1 MSAKDATQGFDTG
14 RAGNRVSSPKGR
26 DVTTEYLLL
35 ITSLSAISA
44 LGTDILLPGLNLIS
58 SEFRLPEPSD
68 IQYVVSV
75 FFLGM
80 ALGQLFVGPLSDRF
94 GRKPVVQ
101 VGYAVFVLGCA
112 LSIFAQS
119 WAAIIAA
126 RFLQGMGAAAPRVV
140 SLAIVRDEHDGTAM
154 ARILSI
160 TMAVFI
166 LVPIIAPALGQ
177 GLIYLG
183 GWRATHVA
191 LAVLSVMVAVWFTLR
206 QPETLHQEHRISLG
220 GKVVLSIIA
229 QILGSR
235 QAFGY
240 TVALGLI
247 TGAFVS
253 YLSTAQSIFLG
264 VFDTGDLFAIYFALS
279 AASLGAAALLNAR
292 LVSRFDM
299 VALTKFAMLAI
310 VGVSIAFLAMLA
322 GQSGVPSLWQFMGWL
337 LAVFFC
343 LGLIYGN
350 LQALALEP
358 LGHIAGS
365 ASAFVGS
372 ISMLISLPLSAV
384 ISTQIN
390 ATVNPLVTGFALL
403 GLGSVLVIW
412 LVNLGRK
419 LEGAENEGERQ

>member
-1 MSAKDATQGFDTG
+1 M
-14 RAGNRVSSPKGR
+14 
-26 DVTTEYLLL
+26 
-35 ITSLSAISA
+35 
-44 LGTDILLPGLNLIS
+44 PGLNLIS
-58 SEFRLPEPSD
+58 DEFHLPEPVD
-68 IQYVVSV
+68 IQYAVSG

-101 VGYAVFVLGCA
+101 VGYAVFVFGCA

-119 WAAIIAA
+119 WIAIIAA
-126 RFLQGMGAAAPRVV
+126 RFLQGLGAAAPRVV
-140 SLAIVRDEHDGTAM
+140 SMAIVRDEHDGTAM

-191 LAVLSVMVAVWFTLR
+191 LAVLSILVVFWFTVR
-206 QPETLHQEHRISLG
+206 QPETLQQEDRISLG
-220 GKVVLSIIA
+220 GWAILSIVS
-229 QILGSR
+229 QILRSR

-253 YLSTAQSIFLG
+253 YLSTAQAIFLG
-264 VFDTGDLFAIYFALS
+264 VFETGDLFAFYFALS
-279 AASLGAAALLNAR
+279 AASLGAAALLNSW

-310 VGVSIAFLAMLA
+310 VGVSLAFLAVIA
-322 GQSGVPSLWQFMGWL
+322 GQGGVPPLWQFMGWL

-372 ISMLISLPLSAV
+372 ISLLISLPLSAV
-384 ISTQIN
+384 ISAQIN
-390 ATVNPLVTGFALL
+390 GTVYPLVTGFALL
-403 GLGSVLVIW
+403 GIGSALVIW
-412 LVNLGRK
+412 LVHFGQKIER
-419 LEGAENEGERQ
+419 AENEGERQ

>member
-1 MSAKDATQGFDTG
+1 MGQCVK
-14 RAGNRVSSPKGR
+14 
-26 DVTTEYLLL
+26 TEYLLL
-35 ITSLSAISA
+35 ISSLSAISA

-58 SEFRLPEPSD
+58 DEFHLPEPVD
-68 IQYVVSV
+68 IQYAVSG

-101 VGYAVFVLGCA
+101 VGYAVFVFGCA

-119 WAAIIAA
+119 WIAIIAA
-126 RFLQGMGAAAPRVV
+126 RFLQGLGAAAPRVV
-140 SLAIVRDEHDGTAM
+140 SMAIVRDEHDGTAM

-191 LAVLSVMVAVWFTLR
+191 LAVLSILVVFWFTVR
-206 QPETLHQEHRISLG
+206 QPETLQQEDRISLG
-220 GKVVLSIIA
+220 GWAILSIVS
-229 QILGSR
+229 QILRSR

-253 YLSTAQSIFLG
+253 YLSTAQAIFLG
-264 VFDTGDLFAIYFALS
+264 VFETGDLFAFYFALS
-279 AASLGAAALLNAR
+279 AASLGAAALLNSW

-310 VGVSIAFLAMLA
+310 VGVSLAFLAVIA
-322 GQSGVPSLWQFMGWL
+322 GQGGVPPLWQFMGWL

-372 ISMLISLPLSAV
+372 ISLLISLPLSAV
-384 ISTQIN
+384 ISAQIN
-390 ATVNPLVTGFALL
+390 GTVYPLVTGFALL
-403 GLGSVLVIW
+403 GIGSALVIW
-412 LVNLGRK
+412 LVHFGQKIER
-419 LEGAENEGERQ
+419 AENEGERQ